1 MKAKLRHTQIKE
13 TEGSLSTVHL
23 SYKNGER
30 TSPGYNERTL
40 DSIQRN
46 KEQ

>member
-1 MKAKLRHTQIKE
+1 MKAKLRHTQIKK
-13 TEGSLSTVHL
+13 TVHL

-30 TSPGYNERTL
+30 TSPAYNERTL